1 MKRDMIGDQRI
12 WIMRETGLE
21 TMDNEDTGEETVSGD
36 RIEETRGQIFSLGS
50 VWIDIRDAASQTIK
64 L

>member
-1 MKRDMIGDQRI
+1 
-12 WIMRETGLE
+12 MRETGLE
-21 TMDNEDTGEETVSGD
+21 TLDNEDTGEETVSGD

-50 VWIDIRDAASQTIK
+50 VWIDIRDAASWTIK